1 MSMIAARP
9 IFISNLV
16 RLWEVT
22 KPDSYVDTCDEI
34 EDFWTNA
41 RVTGFE
47 AAAGPV
53 FVPQVTYTPMAVL
66 SVPGGTAAGAAGQI
80 ENALT
85 MLCISS
91 VFTVIPPSVSTPPP
105 VPIPGGPATPGL
117 LTTNLTSIFISGAQ
131 GSIASPANS
140 AAKAIANFLSGWQI
154 VVAVPP
160 AAGSPVPII

>member
-1 MSMIAARP
+1 MINARP
-9 IFISNLV
+9 TFISNLV
-16 RLWEVT
+16 KLWEVT
-22 KPDSYVDTCDEI
+22 RPDSYVDTCDEI

-47 AAAGPV
+47 AAADPV
-53 FVPQVTYTPMAVL
+53 FTPKITYTSMAVL

-85 MLCISS
+85 TLCVSS
-91 VFTVIPPSVSTPPP
+91 VFTVTPPSVATPPP
-105 VPIPGGPATPGL
+105 APIPGGPATPGL
-117 LTTNLTSIFISGAQ
+117 LTASLTSIFTLGAQ
-131 GSIASPANS
+131 GAIASPANS
-140 AAKAIANFLSGWQI
+140 AANAIANFLSGWQI